1 MSHPRAWSR
10 YVQALGKT
18 AKPDAGLARFNAR
31 FHLATSFE
39 GVLLDGVAERTAE
52 AYSSGIR
59 VALAYSAL
67 EALDS
72 ALGKRIARVRLT
84 DAELARRYRSQTCKT
99 LRALLDES
107 SQSAHL
113 QSQLKILGAD
123 PEVDDVMPVAAA
135 VRHLVFH
142 GDFTAHGSGAAQS
155 VGVRTFLDDLAG
167 ALLLRADDQFEL
179 HLDREAIGPWDVQ
192 RRSTCPSCGAA
203 VGRKHSHDCEIALCK
218 THGERRPECFG
229 AGRHAATTYWGVY
242 PGTIEALK
250 RGWTYKRAGRE
261 MSDINRVIV
270 ELTWDPAAEQYV

>member
-1 MSHPRAWSR
+1 MTHPRVWNR
-10 YVQALGKT
+10 YVRALGKT
-18 AKPDAGLARFNAR
+18 AKPDTGLSRFNAR
-31 FHLATSFE
+31 YNLATSF
-39 GVLLDGVAERTAE
+39 DGVTLTDVSERTAE

-72 ALGKRIARVRLT
+72 ALGKRIARARLT
-84 DAELARRYRSQTCKT
+84 DAELARRYRSRTCKT

-113 QSQLKILGAD
+113 QSQLKSLGVD
-123 PEVDDVMPVAAA
+123 PKVDDVMPVAAA

-155 VGVRTFLDDLAG
+155 VGVRSFLDDLAG
-167 ALLLRADDQFEL
+167 ALLLRADHQFEL
-179 HLDREAIGPWDVQ
+179 HLDREAIGPWDVH

-218 THGERRPECFG
+218 THGERRSECFRE
-229 AGRHAATTYWGVY
+229 GRHAATTYWGVY

-250 RGWTYKRAGRE
+250 RGWTYKRAGQE
-261 MSDINRVIV
+261 MPDINRVIV